1 MTTLF
6 SGERY
11 LRWLQVAVAKHYDK
25 PNAPASGSFRV
36 IGLNCKVQTGSYEGK
51 HVVPPRT
58 PHEMEQVVFLAREQ
72 LIATLE
78 DGNGCLE
85 FDPQTLDD
93 IWGETDDDNAW
104 TSSEV
109 IGHAFDIIN
118 DTRVWESVTD
128 AALTFRRAAEARE
141 AREALKAEPKTVA
154 EARARRDALETLK
167 VA

>member
-1 MTTLF
+1 MF
-6 SGERY
+6 SPHRY

-72 LIATLE
+72 LIATLA

-85 FDPQTLDD
+85 FDPPTVDSLWKEIEGDFGD
-93 IWGETDDDNAW
+93 VAD
-104 TSSEV
+104 SREV

-118 DTRVWESVTD
+118 DARVWEAVTD
-128 AALTFRRAAEARE
+128 AALVFRHAAEARE